1 MSVQFAVSTNYFL
14 LTANTAPVSPTVY
27 WVRTLQLTENHKKQ
41 ITTGLVL
48 SDIHINAAQT
58 LLSRQFPELSG
69 FQLTN
74 YSQRYDK
81 FQLASNNSIQI
92 HHTDA
97 FHWAVSTSIRR
108 PKSCRAR
115 ILDSM
120 SGDLSSSMQ
129 CQLAKIYGVTGKS
142 DTMRVEISPVQQQAG
157 STDCGLFA
165 IAFATDLAFGMDPV
179 KISYQQSAM
188 REHFVKCLENEKME
202 QFPRSKR
209 SAHINIRRVAT
220 IPVYCTCKMPE
231 SLDNMVECE
240 RCFQ

>member
-1 MSVQFAVSTNYFL
+1 
-14 LTANTAPVSPTVY
+14 
-27 WVRTLQLTENHKKQ
+27 
-41 ITTGLVL
+41 
-48 SDIHINAAQT
+48 
-58 LLSRQFPELSG
+58 
-69 FQLTN
+69 
-74 YSQRYDK
+74 
-81 FQLASNNSIQI
+81 
-92 HHTDA
+92 
-97 FHWAVSTSIRR
+97 
-108 PKSCRAR
+108 
-115 ILDSM
+115 
-120 SGDLSSSMQ
+120 
-129 CQLAKIYGVTGKS
+129 
-142 DTMRVEISPVQQQAG
+142 MRVEISPVQQQAG

-240 RCFQ
+240 RCFQWFHYRCVGIANEGDTASWHCQECRGRCKRRRLI